1 MKKEQIINTKKV
13 RCKKMKKFKIEN
25 INDVDRIIY
34 EGYKLLDNRIVTAD
48 IILPTL
54 DCLSLFSKIRVAQ
67 NLYDIIDKLQEN
79 NEIYLKYLTEA
90 IERGEE

>member
-1 MKKEQIINTKKV
+1 
-13 RCKKMKKFKIEN
+13 MKKFKIEN
-25 INDVDRIIY
+25 INDVDSIIY

-54 DCLSLFSKIRVAQ
+54 DCLSLFSKMRVAQ

-79 NEIYLKYLTEA
+79 NEIYLKHLSEA
-90 IERGEE
+90 IEREEK

>member
-1 MKKEQIINTKKV
+1 MKE
-13 RCKKMKKFKIEN
+13 FKIEN
-25 INDVDRIIY
+25 INDVDRKIY
-34 EGYKLLDNRIVTAD
+34 EGYKLLDNRNVTAD

-79 NEIYLKYLTEA
+79 NEIYLKYLTEE